1 MKSKPDLYGLI
12 LSGGKSRRMGRDK
25 ALLKHNN
32 GQTQLS
38 FITDLVSQ
46 FTEKMF
52 VSINSDQVQDDERS
66 QFNQIID
73 NYKNIGPIA
82 GILTALEK
90 HPNVDWL
97 IVACDLPNITQKTI
111 KHLIDSRNDKQ
122 SFTAYKNDHGNLP
135 EPMCAIYH
143 AGSVHLIK
151 KFVSNNVNCP
161 RKILLRSKTKLIEQL
176 ELNTLDNINTPE
188 SLKESILSFSN

>member
-1 MKSKPDLYGLI
+1 M
-12 LSGGKSRRMGRDK
+12 
-25 ALLKHNN
+25 
-32 GQTQLS
+32 
-38 FITDLVSQ
+38 
-46 FTEKMF
+46 
-52 VSINSDQVQDDERS
+52 
-66 QFNQIID
+66 
-73 NYKNIGPIA
+73 
-82 GILTALEK
+82 
-90 HPNVDWL
+90 DWL

-111 KHLIDSRNDKQ
+111 KHLIDSQNDKQ

-176 ELNTLDNINTPE
+176 EPNTLDNINTPE